1 MVSATWPQ
9 RPSTQQAPKR
19 SPSHFTPGSHP
30 PARPL
35 CAAFLGNPLVPI
47 TNTPSLSAS
56 RWRRALGAPAAL
68 PALSSAIQDLPGFGA
83 SHSPVARPLRAGR
96 RYPVLM
102 TLDG

>member
-47 TNTPSLSAS
+47 TIAPFFSAS

-68 PALSSAIQDLPGFGA
+68 PALSSAIQDLPGSA
-83 SHSPVARPLRAGR
+83 LVT
-96 RYPVLM
+96 VLSRGPCALEDV
-102 TLDG
+102 TQC